1 MKKNLIDQMAFIL
14 LLVAILMPAAAFAE
28 QPAITAQ
35 QFAQLLEQAKAAR
48 KKADSVDGEWRDVAK
63 TITAAEQAAR
73 QGDLKTAE
81 NLPPKQSCNLK
92 WAIGRRS
99 RKKAMSNI
107 RPFLTDRRNWKSLC
121 ISPDASFYR
130 C

>member
-14 LLVAILMPAAAFAE
+14 LFVAILMPVAAFAE

-48 KKADSVDGEWRDVAK
+48 KKASAVDGEWRDVAK

-81 NLPPKQSCNLK
+81 KLAAKAKLQSEMGYQQAVAQKGNVKHPSIL
-92 WAIGRRS
+92 
-99 RKKAMSNI
+99 N
-107 RPFLTDRRNWKSLC
+107 
-121 ISPDASFYR
+121 
-130 C
+130 